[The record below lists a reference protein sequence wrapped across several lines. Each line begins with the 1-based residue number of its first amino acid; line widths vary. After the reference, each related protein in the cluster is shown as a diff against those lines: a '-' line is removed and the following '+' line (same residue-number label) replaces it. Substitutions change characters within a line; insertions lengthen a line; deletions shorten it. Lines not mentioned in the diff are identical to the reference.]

1 MESAT
6 AELHIFVRILVAPG
20 PLAIAAVTPVLAVTG
35 HMAFAA
41 TTAFVRILV
50 APWSLAIAA
59 VAPVLAFTS
68 HKMSR
73 VAGVR

>member
-1 MESAT
+1 MDASSSPAT
-6 AELHIFVRILVAPG
+6 DMDEQRR
-20 PLAIAAVTPVLAVTG
+20 PLPARARRTVLAFV
-35 HMAFAA
+35 A
-41 TTAFVRILV
+41 TTAPVPLV
-50 APWSLAIAA
+50 AIYTAIAA